1 MAAFRIRLLPGD
13 RALLLHL
20 SRGNWYE
27 LEDGSRL
34 PVATRPAWCSH
45 CEAFVEAEFLPPTDP
60 PADPPISSRRQE
72 WLERRS
78 SPPHCL
84 ECGSL
89 DVTLLPILEETPSP
103 CHDGTLTVEPGV
115 ITPPLLHNRV
125 YTPEGARKA

>member
-1 MAAFRIRLLPGD
+1 MAAFRIRLLPED
-13 RALLLHL
+13 RALVLRL

-34 PVATRPAWCSH
+34 PVATRPAWCPH
-45 CEAFVEAEFLPPTDP
+45 CAEFVEAEFLPTTDP
-60 PADPPISSRRQE
+60 PADPPLSQRRQA
-72 WLERRS
+72 WLQQRH

-89 DVTLLPILEETPSP
+89 EVTLLPILEETASP
-103 CHDGTLTVEPGV
+103 CHAGTLKVEPGV

-125 YTPEGARKA
+125 YTSEGARKA